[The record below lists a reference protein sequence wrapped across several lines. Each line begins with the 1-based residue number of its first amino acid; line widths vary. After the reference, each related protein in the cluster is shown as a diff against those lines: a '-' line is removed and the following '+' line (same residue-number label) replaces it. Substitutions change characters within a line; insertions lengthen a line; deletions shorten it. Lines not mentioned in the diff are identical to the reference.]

1 MSKLRVESCLTIGPP
16 LDRLRNSNVVWYWDR
31 FDSRVYYSIYA
42 PSRTLGLVFNHGL
55 PVEQE
60 IHLER
65 TIPHYGGI
73 RWWFI
78 CTECGARVARLH
90 KPPLENYF
98 WCRRCHDLTYES
110 AQTSHTRVERFFKN
124 AAREFGTT
132 TREARLTIRRDY
144 APQSV
149 AYEVKRPVMTGKF

>member
-1 MSKLRVESCLTIGPP
+1 MWRWQHFEP
-16 LDRLRNSNVVWYWDR
+16 
-31 FDSRVYYSIYA
+31 VYYSVYA
-42 PSRTLGLVFNHGL
+42 PGRTLGLQFNHGQL
-55 PVEQE
+55 VEQE
-60 IHLER
+60 IQLSR
-65 TIPHYGGI
+65 TIPTYGGI

-124 AAREFGTT
+124 AARELRTT
-132 TREARLTIRRDY
+132 TREARHMIRRNY
-144 APQSV
+144 APQST
-149 AYEVKRPVMTGKF
+149 AYEVKRPVMTGKFRTG